1 MELVEFKKHMGR
13 IKKTYDIETQICDLL
28 SCDGPIMFTDE
39 IVDSLIDMLEEYFED
54 EDEWISYWVY
64 ELDFGSKWE
73 KGMVLDENGQDIK
86 LQTIEDLYNILM
98 ER

>member
-1 MELVEFKKHMGR
+1 MELEEFKKHMGR

-54 EDEWISYWVY
+54 ENEWISYWMF
-64 ELDFGSKWE
+64 ELDFGSKWQS
-73 KGMVLDENGQDIK
+73 GMVQIEGKDVK